1 MLKSE
6 ALWVDTVKPCP
17 PWSQVPAHKQLLRH
31 CVTSGILE
39 SRSAANS
46 FEVQIDHVVV
56 VVLISY
62 ILSL

>member
-6 ALWVDTVKPCP
+6 ALRVDTVKPCP

-39 SRSAANS
+39 SCSAANS
-46 FEVQIDHVVV
+46 FEGQIDHVVV

>member
-6 ALWVDTVKPCP
+6 VLWVDTVKPCP
-17 PWSQVPAHKQLLRH
+17 PWAQVPAHKQLLRH

-39 SRSAANS
+39 SRSAANG
-46 FEVQIDHVVV
+46 FEVQIDL

>member
-1 MLKSE
+1 MNAKIRGPL
-6 ALWVDTVKPCP
+6 VDTVKPCP

-39 SRSAANS
+39 GRSAVNG
-46 FEVQIDHVVV
+46 FEVQIDLAV

>member
-1 MLKSE
+1 MLNSE
-6 ALWVDTVKPCP
+6 A
-17 PWSQVPAHKQLLRH
+17 PWWTQLNRLLRGH
-31 CVTSGILE
+31 KSLPISSFSGTVTSGILE

-46 FEVQIDHVVV
+46 FEVQIDLVV